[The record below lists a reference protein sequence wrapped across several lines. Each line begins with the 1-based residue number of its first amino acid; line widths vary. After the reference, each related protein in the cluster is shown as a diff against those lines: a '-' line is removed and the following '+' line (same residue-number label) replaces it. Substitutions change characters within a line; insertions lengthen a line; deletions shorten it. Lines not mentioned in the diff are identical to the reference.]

1 MTDAN
6 DEHVHPATRPQW
18 RDWLVANH
26 ATSSGVWLV
35 SWRRDTGRPAIGY
48 EEAVE
53 EGLCFGWVD
62 SQQKP
67 WDDGR
72 TALRFTPRKPGSP
85 WARTNKERVARL
97 EAAGLMSAAGLLSVA
112 AARRDGS
119 WTIFDSVDEMIIP
132 DDLFTALAAHPPAR
146 ERFAGF
152 PPGAQ
157 RAALRWI
164 VLAKR
169 PATRAA
175 RILQIAEGAQN
186 NRRVAP

>member
-1 MTDAN
+1 
-6 DEHVHPATRPQW
+6 
-18 RDWLVANH
+18 
-26 ATSSGVWLV
+26 
-35 SWRRDTGRPAIGY
+35 
-48 EEAVE
+48 
-53 EGLCFGWVD
+53 
-62 SQQKP
+62 
-67 WDDGR
+67 
-72 TALRFTPRKPGSP
+72 
-85 WARTNKERVARL
+85 
-97 EAAGLMSAAGLLSVA
+97 MSAAGLLSVA

-132 DDLFTALAAHPPAR
+132 DDLFAALAAHPPPP

-169 PATRAA
+169 PETRAA